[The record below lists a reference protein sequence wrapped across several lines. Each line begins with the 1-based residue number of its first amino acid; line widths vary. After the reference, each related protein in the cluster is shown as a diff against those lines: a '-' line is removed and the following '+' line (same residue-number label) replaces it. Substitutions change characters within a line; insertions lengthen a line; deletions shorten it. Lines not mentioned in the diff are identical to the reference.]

1 MDSSSILIRDERP
14 GDIPLIRS
22 VVYAAFLNHPHHAPG
37 ALPTEHKIV
46 DELRNH
52 NALTLSVVALVND
65 LVVGHVAYS
74 PILIDGK
81 PTKWLGLGP
90 VSVHPD
96 FQRRGIGTH
105 LVTNT
110 LVRLRLTKEGI
121 VVLGNPDYYSRFGF
135 RHDPKLE
142 LEGVPA
148 EFFMSLHFAGT
159 IPTGIV
165 SYHPAFSV
173 T

>member
-1 MDSSSILIRDERP
+1 MLIRDERP

-46 DELRNH
+46 DELRNK
-52 NALTLSVVALVND
+52 NVLIISAVALVND

-96 FQRRGIGTH
+96 YQGQGIGTH
-105 LVTNT
+105 LITTT
-110 LVRLRLTKEGI
+110 LARLRLEQDGI

-135 RHDPKLE
+135 RHDSRLE
-142 LEGVPA
+142 LEGVPP

-159 IPTGIV
+159 IPSGIV
-165 SYHPAFSV
+165 TYPPAFSV